1 MDNMYFNSTENTLL
15 FNRPKNNYTLTHAVF
30 AVFAF
35 ILGSFWFRW
44 ILLNSVDALYGCY
57 NGVWITMFA
66 VAFAVFVTVFCK
78 IKNISAGNDTIFMLL
93 FTLIVSL
100 RFSIYYRDAGS
111 EIYLFALLVLHASA
125 LISIR
130 CMGNKTSLDSIV
142 GETGYAV
149 FVDPFISFHTV
160 FASLSGFFKKNKDGE
175 TDVENAKKIGSKIG
189 FIAAGLF
196 VSVPLLMIVFALLAS
211 DSWFA
216 SFLELIGEFFSGTSY
231 NFNLLEFVN
240 PATILVSMYIY
251 GALFTADKRQTEE
264 KKTPM
269 KLNVIPATII
279 KTVLVSLLAV
289 YLLYAVSQIT
299 GFGIIIT
306 GKLPKGMTYASF
318 ARSGFFELCIVACIN
333 GAVLFYSSILSSFK
347 DGEKQGTW
355 LKYLLTGFTLFLV
368 VTAASKMCLYISA
381 YGFTPKRFY
390 TLWFMA
396 LLAVIFVMTL
406 FKLKNNAFKLSRYS
420 VYVSCAF
427 LIVLF
432 MIDFRGI
439 SEYINGRYFA
449 GGFNV

>member
-1 MDNMYFNSTENTLL
+1 MDNTFINNTESTLF
-15 FNRPKNNYTLTHAVF
+15 FNRPKNNYSLRHAVF
-30 AVFAF
+30 AVLAF

-66 VAFAVFVTVFCK
+66 VAFAVFVTVFCRS
-78 IKNISAGNDTIFMLL
+78 KNMNVGNDMIFMLI

-100 RFSIYYRDAGS
+100 RFSIYYRDVGT

-125 LISIR
+125 LICIR
-130 CMGNKTSLDSIV
+130 CIGSKSTFDSIV

-149 FVDPFISFHTV
+149 FVDPFVSFHTV

-175 TDVENAKKIGSKIG
+175 TDVENAKKIGSNIG
-189 FIAAGLF
+189 FVAAGLF
-196 VSVPLLMIVFALLAS
+196 VSVPLLMIVVALLVS

-216 SFLELIGEFFSGTSY
+216 SFLESIGEFFSGTTY
-231 NFNLLEFVN
+231 KFNLLEFIN
-240 PATILVSMYIY
+240 PATILASMYIY

-269 KLNVIPATII
+269 NFRVVPLTII
-279 KTVLVSLLAV
+279 KTVIVSLLAV

-306 GKLPKGMTYASF
+306 GKLPNGMTYASF

-333 GAVLFYSSILSSFK
+333 GAVLFYSSILSAFK

-355 LKYLLTGFTLFLV
+355 LKYLLTGFTLFLI

-406 FKLKNNAFKLSRYS
+406 FKLKNNTFKLSRYS

-427 LIVLF
+427 LVVLF
-432 MIDFRGI
+432 MIDFSWL

-449 GGFNV
+449 GGFYV